1 MINNKKNEIRNK
13 IREFKKNFSLDEKK
27 EKSDIILNK
36 LEKISL
42 FNNADTIMLYWSMN
56 DEVNTHSFILK
67 WYKKKKIILPAVRG
81 ENLEL
86 KVFSGIE
93 SMKEGE
99 SYKILEPVGETFLDY
114 DKIDIIVV
122 PGVAFD
128 KSCNRL
134 GRGKAYY
141 DKLLKNCNAKKIGIC
156 FDFQIVNEVPVDEH
170 DIKMDIV
177 ISDK

>member
-1 MINNKKNEIRNK
+1 MINNKKKEIRNR
-13 IREFKKNFSLDEKK
+13 IRELKKGFSFEEKRD
-27 EKSDIILNK
+27 KSTIILDK
-36 LEKISL
+36 LEKNISFL
-42 FNNADTIMLYWSMN
+42 NANTVMIYWSMN
-56 DEVNTHSFILK
+56 DEVNTHDFILK
-67 WYKKKKIILPAVRG
+67 WYKTKKIILPAVKG

-156 FDFQIVNEVPVDEH
+156 FDFQIVNKVPVDKY
-170 DIKMDIV
+170 DIKMDFV
-177 ISDK
+177 ISEK